1 MTTGKCYCGAVT
13 YQIEGAIDY
22 IVHCHCRNCRRA
34 SGAAF
39 YSAGFLAASQ
49 FSITSGE
56 ASVREFNFPENPDGA
71 RCFCG
76 TCGGR
81 LYIRLPMPGLINIAI
96 NTLDQEPDEDIGVHI
111 NVESKAPWD
120 EIPEGRDQHNAL
132 PPDMLT
138 HLRALMHTE

>member
-56 ASVREFNFPENPDGA
+56 ASVRAFNFPANPDGA

-76 TCGGR
+76 TCDGR
-81 LYIRLPMPGLINIAI
+81 
-96 NTLDQEPDEDIGVHI
+96 
-111 NVESKAPWD
+111 
-120 EIPEGRDQHNAL
+120 
-132 PPDMLT
+132 
-138 HLRALMHTE
+138 